1 LKRRLRPSR
10 IAIDPLEIIKNDAA
24 SHNLML
30 SVGTVRYL
38 DPGTGSMILQYL
50 AAVILTGLLLI
61 KTYFKRLKQK
71 IKDVLNLM

>member
-1 LKRRLRPSR
+1 
-10 IAIDPLEIIKNDAA
+10 
-24 SHNLML
+24 ML
-30 SVGTVRYL
+30 GVRTVRYL

-61 KTYFKRLKQK
+61 KTYFKRLKEK